1 MINTTTKERRND
13 GNVSILR
20 VSSWSHWDCFY
31 FVVALLKLPEVDK
44 KIRQLDLL
52 KNKYD
57 KSKGQTRLQL
67 KVEWYNSV
75 KSIAAEIRQ
84 LRHKKGKCGNNVSFF
99 VVSCSNEK

>member
-1 MINTTTKERRND
+1 
-13 GNVSILR
+13 
-20 VSSWSHWDCFY
+20 
-31 FVVALLKLPEVDK
+31 VVALLKLPEVDK

-84 LRHKKGKCGNNVSFF
+84 LRHN
-99 VVSCSNEK
+99 